1 MGVFFFLNQLN
12 QRYRR
17 SLCFLLCL
25 LGNTFVAQDMKASE
39 VNPQEIKPQTALEQ
53 PLPDRGLQ
61 AQLPSVAAGLQLRNI
76 QVSPDGLVLAINGNP
91 QIISSRVVNPDR
103 VILDLQATEV
113 PPWLQNSVVAVN
125 RYGVRQIRI
134 GQFQK
139 SPAIARLVFDLDG
152 SSPVAWQSTFDPSRS
167 LLLLRPNGVTSQPV
181 PSLPIAS
188 LPSTLP
194 VVPLPVANNLPATI
208 DGLVFNGYGQLV
220 IQASRAIAYRSNFD
234 LANNTYTFTIPAVRI
249 SAQLRRPIL
258 GTNSPIEQIRLNQV
272 GDSVIVTIKM
282 IAGWRIQETARTNP
296 QAIALQLNS
305 FTQVAAAPTPITNVL
320 PNSRSPQVFGNKV
333 VYGNSNGR
341 QVVVIDAG
349 HGGGDVGATRNGI
362 YEKDI
367 VLTMSKQLGRIL
379 QQMGYSVVY
388 TRTEDIELD
397 LEPRVDIAENAKAN
411 AFVSVHVNSLG
422 ANASTVNGVETYY
435 APGASLGKSLAEF
448 VHEEILTST
457 GANDRGVRSARF
469 YVILKTSMPA
479 VLVETGFI
487 TNPSEAAKLLDSGY
501 QLRMA
506 EAIARGVD
514 RFLKSY
520 R

>member
-1 MGVFFFLNQLN
+1 LNQLN

-25 LGNTFVAQDMKASE
+25 LGNTFVAQGLKA
-39 VNPQEIKPQTALEQ
+39 QETKIEETKVQTTIEQ
-53 PLPDRGLQ
+53 PLQDRSLQ
-61 AQLPSVAAGLQLRNI
+61 AQLPSVAATLQLRNV
-76 QVSPDGLVLAINGNP
+76 QVGADGLVLTINGNP
-91 QIISSRVVNPDR
+91 QISSSRVFNPDR
-103 VILDLQATEV
+103 VIIDLQATEV
-113 PPWLQNSVVAVN
+113 LPWLQNSVVAVN
-125 RYGVRQIRI
+125 RYGVRQVRM

-152 SSPVAWQSTFDPSRS
+152 SSPVAWQGTFDPSRS

-188 LPSTLP
+188 LPTTLP
-194 VVPLPVANNLPATI
+194 VASNLPATI

-272 GDSVIVTIKM
+272 GDSVIVTIKT
-282 IAGWRIQETARTNP
+282 IAGWRIQETVRTNP

-305 FTQVAAAPTPITNVL
+305 FTQVATTPTPTNTITNVL
-320 PNSRSPQVFGNKV
+320 ANSRSPQVFGNKV

-341 QVVVIDAG
+341 QVVVVDAG
-349 HGGGDVGATRNGI
+349 HGGRDVGATRNGI

-422 ANASTVNGVETYY
+422 ANASTVTGVETYY

-448 VHEEILTST
+448 VHEEILTTT

-469 YVILKTSMPA
+469 HVILKTSMPA

-487 TNPSEAAKLLDSGY
+487 TNPSEAAKLLDSSY

>member
-1 MGVFFFLNQLN
+1 MNQLN

-25 LGNTFVAQDMKASE
+25 LGNTCLA
-39 VNPQEIKPQTALEQ
+39 QEINAQEINAKTALDS
-53 PLPDRGLQ
+53 PLQNRELQ
-61 AQLPSVAAGLQLRNI
+61 AQLPTIRTSFQLRSLQING
-76 QVSPDGLVLAINGNP
+76 DGLVLAINGNP
-91 QIISSRVVNPDR
+91 QISSSRVINPDR

-125 RYGVRQIRI
+125 RFGIKQVRI

-139 SPAIARLVFDLDG
+139 SPAIARLVLDLDG
-152 SSPVAWQSTFDPSRS
+152 SSPVAWQSTFDPLRG
-167 LLLLRPNGVTSQPV
+167 LLLLRPNGVNGLTTTTSPLV

-188 LPSTLP
+188 LPA
-194 VVPLPVANNLPATI
+194 PLTAATSNLPTTI

-220 IQASRAIAYRSNFD
+220 IQANRAISYRSNVD
-234 LANNTYTFTIPAVRI
+234 ITNNTYNFTIPATRI
-249 SAQLRRPIL
+249 SSQLRRPVL
-258 GTNSPIEQIRLNQV
+258 GANSPIEQIRLNQV
-272 GDSVIVTIKM
+272 GDSVVVTIKT
-282 IAGWRIQETARTNP
+282 ISGWQIQETVRTNP

-305 FTQVAAAPTPITNVL
+305 VAQVATSTIPISTI
-320 PNSRSPQVFGNKV
+320 PKSRSPQI
-333 VYGNSNGR
+333 YGNNMGR
-341 QVVVIDAG
+341 QLVVVDAG
-349 HGGGDVGATRNGI
+349 HGGDDVGATRNGI

-367 VLTMSKQLGRIL
+367 VLAMSMQLGRIL
-379 QQMGYSVVY
+379 QQMGYSVIY

-397 LEPRVDIAENAKAN
+397 LEPRVEIAENAKAS
-411 AFVSVHVNSLG
+411 AFVSVHVNSLD
-422 ANASTVNGVETYY
+422 AKASQVNGVETYH
-435 APGASLGKSLAEF
+435 APGASLGKNLAEF
-448 VHEEILTST
+448 VHEEILASTS
-457 GANDRGVRSARF
+457 ANDRGVRSARF
-469 YVILKTSMPA
+469 HVILKTSMPA

-487 TNPSEAAKLLDSGY
+487 TNPSESAKLVDSAY

>member
-1 MGVFFFLNQLN
+1 LNQLN

-25 LGNTFVAQDMKASE
+25 LGNTFIAQDMKT
-39 VNPQEIKPQTALEQ
+39 QEIKAQTALEQ
-53 PLPDRGLQ
+53 PLQDRGLQ
-61 AQLPSVAAGLQLRNI
+61 AQLPSVAAALQLRNI
-76 QVSPDGLVLAINGNP
+76 QVGADGLVLTINGNP
-91 QIISSRVVNPDR
+91 PISSSRVVNPDR
-103 VILDLQATEV
+103 VIIDLQATEV

-125 RYGVRQIRI
+125 RYGVRQIRV

-152 SSPVAWQSTFDPSRS
+152 SSPVTWQSTFDPSRS
-167 LLLLRPNGVTSQPV
+167 LLLLRPTGSAAVTNQPV
-181 PSLPIAS
+181 PSLPLTS
-188 LPSTLP
+188 LTTSGNLSAT
-194 VVPLPVANNLPATI
+194 NLPATI
-208 DGLVFNGYGQLV
+208 DGLTFNGYGQLV
-220 IQASRAIAYRSNFD
+220 IQASRAIAYRSTFD
-234 LANNTYTFTIPAVRI
+234 LANNTYSFTIPAVRI

-258 GTNSPIEQIRLNQV
+258 GSNSPIEQIRLNQV
-272 GDSVIVTIKM
+272 GDAVVVTIKT
-282 IAGWRIQETARTNP
+282 IAGWQIQETVRTNP

-305 FTQVAAAPTPITNVL
+305 AAQVATAAIPTGTIPNVL
-320 PNSRSPQVFGNKV
+320 PNSRSLQVFGNKV
-333 VYGNSNGR
+333 YGNNTGR
-341 QVVVIDAG
+341 QLVVIDAG
-349 HGGGDVGATRNGI
+349 HGGRDVGATRNGI

-367 VLTMSKQLGRIL
+367 VLAMSKQLGRIL
-379 QQMGYSVVY
+379 QQMGYSVIY

-397 LEPRVDIAENAKAN
+397 LEPRVDIAENVRAS

-422 ANASTVNGVETYY
+422 ANASTVSGVETYH

-448 VHEEILTST
+448 VHEQILAST

-469 YVILKTSMPA
+469 HVILKTSMPA

-487 TNPSEAAKLLDSGY
+487 TNPSEAARLVDSAY

-514 RFLKSY
+514 QFLKSY

>member
-1 MGVFFFLNQLN
+1 LNQLN

-25 LGNTFVAQDMKASE
+25 LVNTLIALEIKA
-39 VNPQEIKPQTALEQ
+39 QEIKAQTALER
-53 PLPDRGLQ
+53 PLQAHGLQ
-61 AQLPSVAAGLQLRNI
+61 AQLPSVAAALQLRNI
-76 QVSPDGLVLAINGNP
+76 QIGADGLVLTINGNP
-91 QIISSRVVNPDR
+91 QISSSRVVNPDR
-103 VILDLQATEV
+103 VIIDLQATEV

-139 SPAIARLVFDLDG
+139 SPAITRLVLDMDN
-152 SSPVAWQSTFDPSRS
+152 SSPVSWQSTFDAS
-167 LLLLRPNGVTSQPV
+167 LGVLLLRPSGLAAIANTPS
-181 PSLPIAS
+181 PSLPIATPLPIASS
-188 LPSTLP
+188 LPT
-194 VVPLPVANNLPATI
+194 NLPTTI
-208 DGLVFNGYGQLV
+208 DGLTFNGYGQLV
-220 IQASRAIAYRSNFD
+220 IQANRAIAYRSTVD
-234 LANNTYTFTIPAVRI
+234 LANNTYNFTIPAVRI
-249 SAQLRRPIL
+249 SAQLRRPVL

-272 GDSVIVTIKM
+272 GDSVVVTIKT
-282 IAGWRIQETARTNP
+282 IAGWQIQETVRTNP

-305 FTQVAAAPTPITNVL
+305 VAQVVTNSL
-320 PNSRSPQVFGNKV
+320 PANVFPKSSSPQVFGN
-333 VYGNSNGR
+333 NNGR
-341 QVVVIDAG
+341 QLVVVDAG
-349 HGGGDVGATRNGI
+349 HGGRDVGATRNGI

-367 VLTMSKQLGRIL
+367 VLAMSKQLGRIL
-379 QQMGYSVVY
+379 QQMGYSVIY

-397 LEPRVDIAENAKAN
+397 LEPRVDIAESARAS
-411 AFVSVHVNSLG
+411 AFVSVH
-422 ANASTVNGVETYY
+422 ANALDAKASQVNGVETYH

-448 VHEEILTST
+448 VHAQILAST

-469 YVILKTSMPA
+469 HVILKTSMPA

-487 TNPSEAAKLLDSGY
+487 TNPSEAAKLVDSAY

-514 RFLKSY
+514 QFLKSY

>member
-1 MGVFFFLNQLN
+1 MNQLN
-12 QRYRR
+12 LRYRR

-25 LGNTFVAQDMKASE
+25 LGNTFIAQDMKA
-39 VNPQEIKPQTALEQ
+39 QEIKAQTALEQ
-53 PLPDRGLQ
+53 PLQDRGLQ
-61 AQLPSVAAGLQLRNI
+61 AQLPSVAAALQLRNI
-76 QVSPDGLVLAINGNP
+76 QVGADGLVLTINGNP
-91 QIISSRVVNPDR
+91 QISSSRVVNPDR
-103 VILDLQATEV
+103 VIIDLQTTEV

-152 SSPVAWQSTFDPSRS
+152 SNPVAWQSTFDPSRG
-167 LLLLRPNGVTSQPV
+167 LLLLRPTGSAAVTNQPV
-181 PSLPIAS
+181 PSLPLTSLTTAS
-188 LPSTLP
+188 NT
-194 VVPLPVANNLPATI
+194 NLPATI
-208 DGLVFNGYGQLV
+208 DGLTFNGYGQLV
-220 IQASRAIAYRSNFD
+220 IQANQAIAYRSNVD
-234 LANNTYTFTIPAVRI
+234 LANNTYSFTIPAVRI
-249 SAQLRRPIL
+249 SSQLRRPVL
-258 GTNSPIEQIRLNQV
+258 GANSPIEQIRLNQV
-272 GDSVIVTIKM
+272 GDSVVVTIKT
-282 IAGWRIQETARTNP
+282 IAGWQIQETVRTNP

-320 PNSRSPQVFGNKV
+320 PNSRSPQVLGNKV

-379 QQMGYSVVY
+379 QQMGYSVIY

-397 LEPRVDIAENAKAN
+397 LEPRVDIAESARAS
-411 AFVSVHVNSLG
+411 AFVSVH
-422 ANASTVNGVETYY
+422 ANALDAKASQVNGVETYH

-448 VHEEILTST
+448 VHAQILAST
-457 GANDRGVRSARF
+457 GADDRGVRSARF
-469 YVILKTSMPA
+469 HVILKTSMPA

-487 TNPSEAAKLLDSGY
+487 TNPSEAAKLVDSAY

-514 RFLKSY
+514 QFLKSY